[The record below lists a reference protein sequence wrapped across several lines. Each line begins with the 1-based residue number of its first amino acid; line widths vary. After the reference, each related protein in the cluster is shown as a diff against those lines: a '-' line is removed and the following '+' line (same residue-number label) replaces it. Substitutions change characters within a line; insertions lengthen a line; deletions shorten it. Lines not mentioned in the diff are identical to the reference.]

1 MTTPA
6 MVPCP
11 DCGTPAR
18 ATGQSFC
25 DSCGAFLRWSAPA
38 APPSNADTETASA
51 SAPATGTA
59 PEAVTTPIPAVANPD
74 GASAAN
80 RAARSGATSPA
91 SPASSVNAAPK
102 QPNAAGAAGS
112 AGSGAGASAGDTT
125 PLPEVT
131 PGARPAAPAGA
142 RPEAPTDEPVTPHP
156 ETRAPSVSDAARALL
171 VPVEE
176 PSARAPEA
184 PGTVL
189 PGRPEAAR
197 PKVRAATPAPAPE
210 NGTPCPACGTPNH
223 QHRSFCRSCATPL
236 TPRREDNA
244 TGPYAGQ
251 RPPLHRDRK
260 RWMARVLTAAAV
272 VALIAGGVFG
282 GPPAARA
289 VQDHFAKR
297 VAVHP
302 ATWTASHWDPK
313 HGPELAGDSY
323 SNTWWGTGYAGDAQG
338 TYLEATFGQPTDL
351 LALLITPGTSK
362 RQGQQSEQARP
373 QEFDLLVTDTSGKAH
388 LSHRS
393 INDGGVQRIDVRVR
407 DAASVRLTLRSAFG
421 AAKDKQVAIAEL
433 EFFARSKN

>member
-38 APPSNADTETASA
+38 APPSNAP
-51 SAPATGTA
+51 APEAAADTA
-59 PEAVTTPIPAVANPD
+59 PEAVTTPIPAVANPAE
-74 GASAAN
+74 GAGAAD
-80 RAARSGATSPA
+80 R
-91 SPASSVNAAPK
+91 
-102 QPNAAGAAGS
+102 AGAAGATAPAAP
-112 AGSGAGASAGDTT
+112 AGSTAGGSAGDTT

-131 PGARPAAPAGA
+131 PGARPDARTEA
-142 RPEAPTDEPVTPHP
+142 RPVVRPEVRPEVHPDAAATEPVTPHP

-171 VPVEE
+171 VPVQE
-176 PSARAPEA
+176 PTARAPEA

-260 RWMARVLTAAAV
+260 RWIARALTAAAV
-272 VALIAGGVFG
+272 VALVVGGVFG

-388 LSHRS
+388 VSHRS
-393 INDGGVQRIDVRVR
+393 LNDGGVQRIDVRVR

-421 AAKDKQVAIAEL
+421 AAKDKQVAIAEV

>member
-1 MTTPA
+1 MSTPA

-25 DSCGAFLRWSAPA
+25 DSCGAFLRW
-38 APPSNADTETASA
+38 TASTTPPA
-51 SAPATGTA
+51 SAP
-59 PEAVTTPIPAVANPD
+59 
-74 GASAAN
+74 
-80 RAARSGATSPA
+80 SGDA
-91 SPASSVNAAPK
+91 
-102 QPNAAGAAGS
+102 
-112 AGSGAGASAGDTT
+112 
-125 PLPEVT
+125 
-131 PGARPAAPAGA
+131 ARPAAPAAPSASSEKATPAPEPARPAAEPAEEPARESAARSIAPDAPTPPAGTPVFVPGASGSAEPAAPAAPPA
-142 RPEAPTDEPVTPHP
+142 RPEAVTVPTPAVADDARETTPLP
-156 ETRAPSVSDAARALL
+156 EARTTSAADAARALL
-171 VPVEE
+171 VPVAEA
-176 PSARAPEA
+176 SAAPAPEA

-197 PKVRAATPAPAPE
+197 PKVRATAAPE
-210 NGTPCPACGTPNH
+210 PESGAPCPACGTANH
-223 QHRSFCRSCATPL
+223 GHRNFCRSCATPL

-260 RWMARVLTAAAV
+260 RWIARALVAAAV
-272 VALIAGGVFG
+272 VAVVVGGIIG

-302 ATWTASHWDPK
+302 TAWTASHWDPK

-351 LALLITPGTSK
+351 LALLITPGTST

-373 QEFDLLVTDTSGKAH
+373 QEFDLVVTDSSGKQH
-388 LSHRS
+388 TSHRA

-407 DAASVRLTLRSAFG
+407 NAVSVRVILRSAFG

>member
-1 MTTPA
+1 MSTPA

-38 APPSNADTETASA
+38 AQAAPDAARPAPPGAGAAPSA
-51 SAPATGTA
+51 SPSPSGPAEKAAGEPARGSIAPDAPTPPAGTPVIKPDAAPAR
-59 PEAVTTPIPAVANPD
+59 PEAVTVPTPAVAD
-74 GASAAN
+74 D
-80 RAARSGATSPA
+80 ARE
-91 SPASSVNAAPK
+91 
-102 QPNAAGAAGS
+102 
-112 AGSGAGASAGDTT
+112 TT
-125 PLPEVT
+125 PLPE
-131 PGARPAAPAGA
+131 ARATSAS
-142 RPEAPTDEPVTPHP
+142 E
-156 ETRAPSVSDAARALL
+156 AARALL
-171 VPVEE
+171 VPVER
-176 PSARAPEA
+176 PSPAQAPDA

-197 PKVRAATPAPAPE
+197 PTVRPATPAPAPE
-210 NGTPCPACGTPNH
+210 NGTPCPACSTANH
-223 QHRSFCRSCATPL
+223 QHRNFCRSCATPL
-236 TPRREDNA
+236 TPRREDSA

-260 RWMARVLTAAAV
+260 RWIARALVAAAV
-272 VALIAGGVFG
+272 VGLVVGGIFG

-297 VAVHP
+297 VAAHP
-302 ATWTASHWDPK
+302 VAWAASHSDPQ
-313 HGPELAGDSY
+313 HGPALAGDSY
-323 SNTWWGTGYAGDAQG
+323 SNTWWGTGYAGDAPG

-373 QEFDLLVTDTSGKAH
+373 QEFDLVVTDSSGKQH
-388 LSHRS
+388 LSHQV

-407 DAASVRLTLRSAFG
+407 NAASVRLILRSAFG

-433 EFFARSKN
+433 EFFSRSKN

>member
-1 MTTPA
+1 MSTPA

-25 DSCGAFLRWSAPA
+25 DSCGAFLRWSAPTTPPTPSADQPPSGDATPGAPTPTPSEDAARPASNAASSTPAASATPREELPAAGATPPASPPASDA
-38 APPSNADTETASA
+38 APAEPANPAASHPA
-51 SAPATGTA
+51 APARASGSN
-59 PEAVTTPIPAVANPD
+59 PEATTTPIPAVAEDP
-74 GASAAN
+74 G
-80 RAARSGATSPA
+80 T
-91 SPASSVNAAPK
+91 
-102 QPNAAGAAGS
+102 
-112 AGSGAGASAGDTT
+112 TT
-125 PLPEVT
+125 PLPE
-131 PGARPAAPAGA
+131 ARATSA
-142 RPEAPTDEPVTPHP
+142 T
-156 ETRAPSVSDAARALL
+156 DAARALL
-171 VPVEE
+171 VPVQE
-176 PSARAPEA
+176 PSATQPPEA
-184 PGTVL
+184 PGSVL

-197 PKVRAATPAPAPE
+197 PRVRTAAPTPAPE

-223 QHRSFCRSCATPL
+223 QHRNFCRSCATPL

-251 RPPLHRDRK
+251 RPALHRDRK
-260 RWMARVLTAAAV
+260 RWIARALIATAV
-272 VALIAGGVFG
+272 VAVVVGGVIG

-302 ATWTASHWDPK
+302 TQWAASHEDPNHK
-313 HGPELAGDSY
+313 AALAGDSY
-323 SNTWWGTGYAGDAQG
+323 SNTWWGTGYADDAAG

-373 QEFDLLVTDTSGKAH
+373 QEFDLVVTDSSGKQH
-388 LSHRS
+388 TSHRTL
-393 INDGGVQRIDVRVR
+393 NDGGVQRVDVRVR
-407 DAASVRLTLRSAFG
+407 NAASVRIILRSAFG
-421 AAKDKQVAIAEL
+421 AAKDKQVAIAEV

>member
-38 APPSNADTETASA
+38 APPAN
-51 SAPATGTA
+51 APAPDAAADTA
-59 PEAVTTPIPAVANPD
+59 PEAVTTPIPAVANPAE
-74 GASAAN
+74 GA
-80 RAARSGATSPA
+80 GAG
-91 SPASSVNAAPK
+91 
-102 QPNAAGAAGS
+102 AGAADRAGAASTAAPAAPAGS
-112 AGSGAGASAGDTT
+112 AAGASAGDTT

-131 PGARPAAPAGA
+131 PGARPDARTEA
-142 RPEAPTDEPVTPHP
+142 RPDVRPDVRPDAAANEPVTPHP

-171 VPVEE
+171 VPVQE
-176 PSARAPEA
+176 PTARAPEA

-210 NGTPCPACGTPNH
+210 NGTPCPACGTANH

-260 RWMARVLTAAAV
+260 RWIARALTAAAV
-272 VALIAGGVFG
+272 VALVVGGVFG

-388 LSHRS
+388 VSHRS
-393 INDGGVQRIDVRVR
+393 LNDGGVQRIDVRVR

-421 AAKDKQVAIAEL
+421 AAKDKQVAIAEV

>member
-1 MTTPA
+1 MSTPA

-25 DSCGAFLRWSAPA
+25 DSCGAFLRWTAPTAPPAADA
-38 APPSNADTETASA
+38 APPAAAPDPARRSIAPDAPTPPAGTPVFVPGAATPPVPTTPPTRPDAMTVPTPAVPSEPRNTQAAQAAQNSQAARDAQAAQAARDAQAARNARDAQD
-51 SAPATGTA
+51 TA
-59 PEAVTTPIPAVANPD
+59 PV
-74 GASAAN
+74 
-80 RAARSGATSPA
+80 
-91 SPASSVNAAPK
+91 
-102 QPNAAGAAGS
+102 
-112 AGSGAGASAGDTT
+112 
-125 PLPEVT
+125 
-131 PGARPAAPAGA
+131 
-142 RPEAPTDEPVTPHP
+142 P
-156 ETRAPSVSDAARALL
+156 ETRAASASDAARALL
-171 VPVEE
+171 VPVAEA
-176 PSARAPEA
+176 SAPAPTPET

-197 PKVRAATPAPAPE
+197 PRVRSAGPVEETGE
-210 NGTPCPACGTPNH
+210 PCPACGTPNH
-223 QHRSFCRSCATPL
+223 QHRNFCRSCATPL
-236 TPRREDNA
+236 TPRRQDHA

-251 RPPLHRDRK
+251 RPALHRNRK
-260 RWMARVLTAAAV
+260 RWIARVLIAAAV
-272 VALIAGGVFG
+272 VGVVVGGIVG

-302 ATWTASHWDPK
+302 TEWKASHSDSK

-323 SNTWWGTGYAGDAQG
+323 SNTWWGTGYAGDAEG

-362 RQGQQSEQARP
+362 RTGQQSEQARP
-373 QEFDLLVTDTSGKAH
+373 QEFDLIVTDTSGKQH

-393 INDGGVQRIDVRVR
+393 INDGGVQQINVRVR

-433 EFFARSKN
+433 EFFARSKTNN

>member
-1 MTTPA
+1 MSTPA

-25 DSCGAFLRWSAPA
+25 DSCGAFLRWAAPTTPPTPSGDATPDAPTPTPSGDAARPASSAASSTPAASATPREEPPAAGATPPASTPVPPSAGPAAANPAEPADPEASHPATPAPA
-38 APPSNADTETASA
+38 RGSN
-51 SAPATGTA
+51 
-59 PEAVTTPIPAVANPD
+59 PEATTTPIPAVAED
-74 GASAAN
+74 AE
-80 RAARSGATSPA
+80 T
-91 SPASSVNAAPK
+91 
-102 QPNAAGAAGS
+102 
-112 AGSGAGASAGDTT
+112 TT
-125 PLPEVT
+125 PLPE
-131 PGARPAAPAGA
+131 ARPASA
-142 RPEAPTDEPVTPHP
+142 T
-156 ETRAPSVSDAARALL
+156 DAARALL
-171 VPVEE
+171 VPVQE
-176 PSARAPEA
+176 PSATQPPGA
-184 PGTVL
+184 PGSVL

-197 PKVRAATPAPAPE
+197 PRVRTATPAPAPE

-223 QHRSFCRSCATPL
+223 QHRNFCRSCATPL

-251 RPPLHRDRK
+251 RPALHRDRK
-260 RWMARVLTAAAV
+260 RWIARALIATAV
-272 VALIAGGVFG
+272 VAVVVGGVIG

-302 ATWTASHWDPK
+302 TKWAASHEDPNHK
-313 HGPELAGDSY
+313 ADLAGDSY
-323 SNTWWGTGYAGDAQG
+323 SNTWWGTGYADDAAG

-373 QEFDLLVTDTSGKAH
+373 QEFDLVVTDSSGKQH
-388 LSHRS
+388 TSHRTL
-393 INDGGVQRIDVRVR
+393 NDGGVQRVDVRVR
-407 DAASVRLTLRSAFG
+407 NAASVRIILRSAFG
-421 AAKDKQVAIAEL
+421 AAKDKQVAIAEV

>member
-1 MTTPA
+1 MSTPA

-25 DSCGAFLRWSAPA
+25 DSCGAFLRWTAPAGGRPAPSAADKAPPATGSASESAPA
-38 APPSNADTETASA
+38 PADEPDHHPEPAREHSGRSIAPD
-51 SAPATGTA
+51 APTPPAGT
-59 PEAVTTPIPAVANPD
+59 PVFVPDPA
-74 GASAAN
+74 G
-80 RAARSGATSPA
+80 PA
-91 SPASSVNAAPK
+91 
-102 QPNAAGAAGS
+102 Q
-112 AGSGAGASAGDTT
+112 
-125 PLPEVT
+125 
-131 PGARPAAPAGA
+131 PAAPAG
-142 RPEAPTDEPVTPHP
+142 RPDAVTVPTP
-156 ETRAPSVSDAARALL
+156 AVSDEAHDTTPVPEVRTTSASEAARALL

-176 PSARAPEA
+176 ASASRPREA

-197 PKVRAATPAPAPE
+197 PQVRPSAPAPAPE
-210 NGTPCPACGTPNH
+210 NGAPCPACSTPNH
-223 QHRSFCRSCATPL
+223 QHRTFCRSCATPL
-236 TPRREDNA
+236 GPRRQDNA

-260 RWMARVLTAAAV
+260 RWIARAL
-272 VALIAGGVFG
+272 VALVVVGLIVGGVFG

-302 ATWTASHWDPK
+302 TSWTASHWDPK
-313 HGPELAGDSY
+313 HAPGLAGDSY
-323 SNTWWGTGYAGDAQG
+323 SNTWWGSGYAGDAQG

-362 RQGQQSEQARP
+362 RAGQQSEQARP
-373 QEFDLLVTDTSGKAH
+373 QEFDLVVTDTSGKQH
-388 LSHRS
+388 VSHRS

-407 DAASVRLTLRSAFG
+407 DAASVRIILRSAFG
-421 AAKDKQVAIAEL
+421 TAKDKQVAIAEV

>member
-1 MTTPA
+1 MSTPA

-38 APPSNADTETASA
+38 GPAKPAAPADTAASTPPTEPA
-51 SAPATGTA
+51 SEPA
-59 PEAVTTPIPAVANPD
+59 EQPAGGPA
-74 GASAAN
+74 
-80 RAARSGATSPA
+80 AARSIAPDAPTPPAGTPVFVPGATGSEQPPA
-91 SPASSVNAAPK
+91 PAAP
-102 QPNAAGAAGS
+102 PARPDAVTVPTPAVTDDAGE
-112 AGSGAGASAGDTT
+112 TT
-125 PLPEVT
+125 PLPEARVT
-131 PGARPAAPAGA
+131 SA
-142 RPEAPTDEPVTPHP
+142 T
-156 ETRAPSVSDAARALL
+156 DAARALL
-171 VPVEE
+171 VPVQE
-176 PSARAPEA
+176 PSAPRPNEA

-197 PKVRAATPAPAPE
+197 PRVRPSTPAPAPE
-210 NGTPCPACGTPNH
+210 NGTPCPACSTPNH
-223 QHRSFCRSCATPL
+223 QHRVFCRSCATPL
-236 TPRREDNA
+236 GPRREDTA

-260 RWMARVLTAAAV
+260 RWIARVLVAAAV
-272 VALIAGGVFG
+272 VALIVGGVFG

-302 ATWTASHWDPK
+302 TSWTASHWDPK
-313 HGPELAGDSY
+313 HAPGLAGDSY

-362 RQGQQSEQARP
+362 RAGQQSEQARP
-373 QEFDLLVTDTSGKAH
+373 QEFDLVVTDTSGKQH
-388 LSHRS
+388 VSHRS

-407 DAASVRLTLRSAFG
+407 DAASVRIILRSAFG
-421 AAKDKQVAIAEL
+421 SAKDKQVAIAEV
-433 EFFARSKN
+433 EFFARSKT

>member
-1 MTTPA
+1 MSTPA

-25 DSCGAFLRWSAPA
+25 DSCGAFLRWSAPTTPTTPSADRTPSGDA
-38 APPSNADTETASA
+38 APDAPEGPGGSGSPAPAASA
-51 SAPATGTA
+51 APAGPAAAAEGATPPAGTPDTAPDRTERDAANPSEPAPAAGANPAGPAAPAT
-59 PEAVTTPIPAVANPD
+59 PEAVTTPIPAVAD
-74 GASAAN
+74 G
-80 RAARSGATSPA
+80 
-91 SPASSVNAAPK
+91 
-102 QPNAAGAAGS
+102 
-112 AGSGAGASAGDTT
+112 AGDTT
-125 PLPEVT
+125 PLPE
-131 PGARPAAPAGA
+131 ARATSAA
-142 RPEAPTDEPVTPHP
+142 
-156 ETRAPSVSDAARALL
+156 DAARALL
-171 VPVEE
+171 VPVQA
-176 PSARAPEA
+176 PSATPPPEA
-184 PGTVL
+184 PGSVL

-197 PKVRAATPAPAPE
+197 PKVRTAPHTPAPE

-223 QHRSFCRSCATPL
+223 QHRNFCRSCATPL

-251 RPPLHRDRK
+251 RPALHRDRK
-260 RWMARVLTAAAV
+260 RWIARALIAAAV
-272 VALIAGGVFG
+272 VAVVVGGVIG

-302 ATWTASHWDPK
+302 TLWTASHEDPNHK
-313 HGPELAGDSY
+313 AALAGDSY
-323 SNTWWGTGYAGDAQG
+323 SNTWWGTGYAEDAAG

-373 QEFDLLVTDTSGKAH
+373 QEFDLVVTDSSGKQH
-388 LSHRS
+388 TSHRTL
-393 INDGGVQRIDVRVR
+393 NDGGVQRVDVRVR
-407 DAASVRLTLRSAFG
+407 NAASVRIILRSAFG
-421 AAKDKQVAIAEL
+421 AAKDKQVAIAEV